1 MFLYTYYH
9 INRDG
14 FDVAVPTIVLYVSE
28 YVVLKPR
35 ANGRNVVGLQLPTWL
50 DVTCC
55 VRLHTLLH
63 VVAFCSAKFKT
74 GQTFQ
79 PTTPNI
85 SFVP

>member
-14 FDVAVPTIVLYVSE
+14 FHVAVPTIVLYVSE

-35 ANGRNVVGLQLPTWL
+35 ANGRNVVGLQLPIL
-50 DVTCC
+50 LEVTCC

-63 VVAFCSAKFKT
+63 VVGCCCMLLRK
-74 GQTFQ
+74 
-79 PTTPNI
+79 
-85 SFVP
+85 V